1 MISRR
6 HNALFSD
13 VCSFWGGNSCPDKEA
28 LFANLKSDL
37 EANGPEQPSWSNYS
51 KLDRNKYHC
60 HLTHHYVA
68 RWKVEADNTLIMEV
82 YYVGTREGAPY

>member
-1 MISRR
+1 MWTVAVKRKLLRKIATLPIR
-6 HNALFSD
+6 
-13 VCSFWGGNSCPDKEA
+13 VQA

-68 RWKVEADNTLIMEV
+68 CWKVEADNTLIMEV